1 LRPSRYASYA
11 IASMACEGVA
21 LAFVSVI
28 SESGTEAVLKNV
40 SGQRRWSLAFAEG
53 VHLGTRLLEELLV

>member
-1 LRPSRYASYA
+1 
-11 IASMACEGVA
+11 MACEGVA